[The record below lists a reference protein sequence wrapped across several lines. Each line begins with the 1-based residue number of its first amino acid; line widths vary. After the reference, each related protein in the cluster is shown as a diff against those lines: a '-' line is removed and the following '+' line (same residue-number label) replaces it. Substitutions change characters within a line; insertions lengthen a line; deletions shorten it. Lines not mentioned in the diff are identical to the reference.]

1 MKSDAIFNKYLTA
14 ENAENAE
21 IKIIFLSQRS

>member
-1 MKSDAIFNKYLTA
+1 LEFLTA

-21 IKIIFLSQRS
+21 EEKRETNHSDEERI